1 MLPVSFEKHCSNCH
15 DLKFEPQ
22 APDKE
27 IPHGNITLAKEY
39 VIGTYAEFALR
50 GNFIES
56 DNFKNDASTFRKL
69 INDKPKTKEEK
80 KAALEWAEA
89 KTKEIIDGR
98 YGRGLCGECH
108 QINDNVKTASWDI
121 ATVHVPK
128 KWLPKSH
135 FNHEPHKDRECT
147 TCHNA
152 KKSEKATDILLPSIT
167 TCQECH
173 GGESTTSKV
182 RSTCTEC
189 HGFHRA
195 DLVMPKEEM

>member
-1 MLPVSFEKHCSNCH
+1 M
-15 DLKFEPQ
+15 
-22 APDKE
+22 
-27 IPHGNITLAKEY
+27 
-39 VIGTYAEFALR
+39 
-50 GNFIES
+50 
-56 DNFKNDASTFRKL
+56 
-69 INDKPKTKEEK
+69 
-80 KAALEWAEA
+80 
-89 KTKEIIDGR
+89 
-98 YGRGLCGECH
+98 
-108 QINDNVKTASWDI
+108 KTASWDI

-152 KKSEKATDILLPSIT
+152 KKSEKATDILLPSIA

-182 RSTCTEC
+182 RSNCTEC
-189 HGFHRA
+189 HGFHRE